1 MWVGSSASRAEETPD
16 NSGTAERQAILKEMR
31 AAVAE
36 IKVTEK
42 AGDQIRSAK
51 LIEEPIF
58 RYSDEQRQIRD
69 ATMWVWTERGRPV
82 SLLKL
87 ERYGLP
93 DAQRQWLF
101 NICSTSSDTLAVKWP
116 FDHEFTSKKPG
127 MTFQRVADGPD
138 AAETKTARLIQ
149 LKQISRRFALT
160 MLGAAAAD
168 DRSEM
173 RLLPKPLFQYSSAPA
188 EILDGAL
195 LGFSATGTNPDAV
208 LAIQLRGADV
218 KSAKWEFALTGMTT
232 AGLEARLD
240 DKPVWSQPLLVGRGQ
255 VFETWTWFFSERVK

>member
-1 MWVGSSASRAEETPD
+1 MITNLNAISFAAALCLMWVGSSASRAEETPD

-93 DAQRQWLF
+93 DAQRQWL
-101 NICSTSSDTLAVKWP
+101 L
-116 FDHEFTSKKPG
+116 
-127 MTFQRVADGPD
+127 TFV
-138 AAETKTARLIQ
+138 RL
-149 LKQISRRFALT
+149 RRT
-160 MLGAAAAD
+160 
-168 DRSEM
+168 RW
-173 RLLPKPLFQYSSAPA
+173 R
-188 EILDGAL
+188 
-195 LGFSATGTNPDAV
+195 
-208 LAIQLRGADV
+208 
-218 KSAKWEFALTGMTT
+218 
-232 AGLEARLD
+232 
-240 DKPVWSQPLLVGRGQ
+240 
-255 VFETWTWFFSERVK
+255 